1 MLLSAWTDDWV
12 SIPVDEEFYYEK
24 LQEHIANSSVSK
36 DPSASKTMDVTGTF

>member
-24 LQEHIANSSVSK
+24 LQERIATSFRQAAV
-36 DPSASKTMDVTGTF
+36 GTRLALPAPDR